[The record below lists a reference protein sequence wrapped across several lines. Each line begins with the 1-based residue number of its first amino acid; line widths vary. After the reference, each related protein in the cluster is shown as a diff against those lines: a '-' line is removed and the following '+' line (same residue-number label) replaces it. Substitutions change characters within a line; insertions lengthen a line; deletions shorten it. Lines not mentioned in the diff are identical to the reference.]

1 MYDTVD
7 EYRVVKVSVSLFL
20 PRGTG
25 TKPSQHFP
33 VPTSCLAS
41 ISLAPTGNYL
51 AIWEGSLEVNFIHA
65 PTTVHTLILSDSIS
79 YLYTPYQ
86 ARFKVR
92 SAQQR
97 TLDLGSA
104 MSPGTPLVLI

>member
-1 MYDTVD
+1 VSWSPFIEFHKLHELQGYCYRADGRYFILAERHKSKDTIGVYDT
-7 EYRVVKVSVSLFL
+7 EGAYRVVEVSARLFL

-51 AIWEGSLEVNFIHA
+51 AIWEGSLEVN
-65 PTTVHTLILSDSIS
+65 
-79 YLYTPYQ
+79 
-86 ARFKVR
+86 VR
-92 SAQQR
+92 
-97 TLDLGSA
+97 
-104 MSPGTPLVLI
+104 